1 MSINKNERGCAF
13 YVVAGVMLAVYLL
26 FANKVTVSY
35 NKVDTLYM
43 VSTIFYSA
51 VIGMVISNNIHL
63 GNVPFRNEMREYYR
77 KKRNSLTLFFIITT
91 SLYLIL
97 DIQFFLHLTSKLGIN
112 LPLLTLCVIILFI
125 LFNLLSMKNISF
137 RIAIIEDDDLT
148 ADDVLV
154 KQKELLEKL
163 KDEDDPISKT
173 KILTLIDVANN
184 KDNEN
189 KFISPLVEKGI
200 LIKVKKSSTFYYMLK
215 REK

>member
-1 MSINKNERGCAF
+1 
-13 YVVAGVMLAVYLL
+13 
-26 FANKVTVSY
+26 
-35 NKVDTLYM
+35 
-43 VSTIFYSA
+43 
-51 VIGMVISNNIHL
+51 
-63 GNVPFRNEMREYYR
+63 
-77 KKRNSLTLFFIITT
+77 
-91 SLYLIL
+91 
-97 DIQFFLHLTSKLGIN
+97 
-112 LPLLTLCVIILFI
+112 
-125 LFNLLSMKNISF
+125 MKNISY